1 MSGKNDCKLGRAAI
15 ICRLARWALC
25 CALIAPFFG
34 TGCSSRYAQHLD
46 SVRRD
51 FYDAGDVSRAKEN
64 LEKRQKFASRK
75 GRDTLELDS
84 ASLDLYSGNL
94 VEAKRKLVEV
104 RDRFDELERQTAQK
118 TGESLL
124 QYWTDDNMVSY
135 EGEDYEKVM
144 IRVYLAIADLLDEGH
159 DCKAYAS

>member
-1 MSGKNDCKLGRAAI
+1 MAEELETKVENNEETHDSNNEGRQWYVVNTYSGHENK
-15 ICRLARWALC
+15 
-25 CALIAPFFG
+25 
-34 TGCSSRYAQHLD
+34 
-46 SVRRD
+46 V
-51 FYDAGDVSRAKEN
+51 KEN

-75 GRDTLELDS
+75 ERDTLELDS